1 MNDVKTAILNAAE
14 RRMKRGGFGG
24 FSFRE
29 IGADVGIKSSSVHY
43 HFPTKN
49 DLAAAVIR
57 RWREDTSKHVDKE
70 MKKDGDPVRV
80 WTNAFRGTA
89 FSKDRMCP
97 CTVLAAASQDLPKQV
112 AVEVRNFFTMCQD
125 KLVAAGLDPADAA
138 DVLSTITGALVVAN
152 AMGDK
157 AEYDRATKAMLRQR
171 EIGRAMPSEQR
182 A

>member
-1 MNDVKTAILNAAE
+1 
-14 RRMKRGGFGG
+14 
-24 FSFRE
+24 
-29 IGADVGIKSSSVHY
+29 
-43 HFPTKN
+43 
-49 DLAAAVIR
+49 
-57 RWREDTSKHVDKE
+57 
-70 MKKDGDPVRV
+70 VRV

-125 KLVAAGLDPADAA
+125 KLVAAGLDPGDAA